1 VPDSVG
7 MYLFWRD
14 KAQIVMD
21 RDAVLELY
29 ISAIKEHDIP
39 ILSIEDGFSEEDF
52 EGWQNLLEALGDR
65 IFIIGD
71 DLVTT
76 NDKTIELAAAKRL
89 INTVLIKANQIG
101 TLYETILAI
110 LVSLGKDFEL
120 VVSHRS
126 KSPNDDMEAQIA
138 LAVNALGLKAGGGAN
153 TERLVKYHAVTE
165 LMQSGLEDSAN
176 RGIKQGLRP
185 VISKVYAYEE
195 PTNAGI
201 PSVGSTVEFELA
213 EQGIHLKYKGATPL
227 GTSAG
232 TGEAIHLVDSTI
244 EISEHREVIQKHRDL
259 FDDIEPGVVS
269 FSKQVNE
276 QQIREI
282 GSPDLLNLFNR
293 TQRYAG
299 KGCLNAVDNV
309 NMVIAPFLKG
319 MDVSALSLKQIDRML
334 LSLELRLA
342 RRRGK
347 LDASASSEECV
358 HVMQRKQNLGMNAIL
373 SVSLAMARGAAHL
386 RGQNLYEI
394 LREEIIAIIAR
405 LANTYSVQI
414 RGGQFADYVEALR
427 GVNKILTE
435 SGKSLYET
443 LRNDT
448 QIYDELKIESDELN
462 RQPAPLEV
470 ETVQANR
477 TEQGEQG

>member
-1 VPDSVG
+1 
-7 MYLFWRD
+7 
-14 KAQIVMD
+14 
-21 RDAVLELY
+21 
-29 ISAIKEHDIP
+29 
-39 ILSIEDGFSEEDF
+39 
-52 EGWQNLLEALGDR
+52 
-65 IFIIGD
+65 
-71 DLVTT
+71 
-76 NDKTIELAAAKRL
+76 
-89 INTVLIKANQIG
+89 
-101 TLYETILAI
+101 
-110 LVSLGKDFEL
+110 
-120 VVSHRS
+120 
-126 KSPNDDMEAQIA
+126 
-138 LAVNALGLKAGGGAN
+138 
-153 TERLVKYHAVTE
+153 
-165 LMQSGLEDSAN
+165 
-176 RGIKQGLRP
+176 
-185 VISKVYAYEE
+185 
-195 PTNAGI
+195 
-201 PSVGSTVEFELA
+201 
-213 EQGIHLKYKGATPL
+213 
-227 GTSAG
+227 
-232 TGEAIHLVDSTI
+232 
-244 EISEHREVIQKHRDL
+244 
-259 FDDIEPGVVS
+259 
-269 FSKQVNE
+269 
-276 QQIREI
+276 
-282 GSPDLLNLFNR
+282 
-293 TQRYAG
+293 
-299 KGCLNAVDNV
+299 
-309 NMVIAPFLKG
+309 MVIAPFLKG

-427 GVNKILTE
+427 AVNKILTE

-477 TEQGEQG
+477 SEQGEQG